1 MRWGR
6 GLALSALVLGV
17 VALLGVR
24 TWRAKDRGTVHRG
37 WAVAESQGCFTCHGV
52 GGHRGMTDPGHG
64 LEDIPPWSGGLMS
77 MYAEN
82 EAEIREWIQ
91 DGLTKRVR
99 KDPEQMKLRQGAAIA
114 MPSFRDVLSDADLD
128 ALVAYVKAVA
138 DFDKPEDAKAEAGRQ
153 IAIQYGCFNCHGPQG
168 RGALDNPGSLKGYV
182 PAWDGPD
189 YAELVR
195 SEDEA
200 RQWILDGRARR
211 LQDSSLARF
220 FLDRQK
226 VPMPAY
232 RQHLKEADVD
242 ALLAYIRWLRQHPY

>member
-52 GGHRGMTDPGHG
+52 GGHRGMSDPGHG

-182 PAWDGPD
+182 PSWDGRDFPD
-189 YAELVR
+189 LVR
-195 SEDEA
+195 NRAEFD
-200 RQWILDGRARR
+200 QWVMYGISNRFRENPAAG
-211 LQDSSLARF
+211 F
-220 FLDRQK
+220 FLHRAA
-226 VPMPAY
+226 VHMPPYLHHAG
-232 RQHLKEADVD
+232 RGDLD
-242 ALLAYIRWLRQHPY
+242 ALWAYVTWLRRTLH